1 MGRMKKTKDKSLEA
15 QLEKVYCE
23 RYQAITGVTAP
34 MAKKFIK
41 MLLVQTI
48 KESKR
53 AGTYSLTPD
62 YGQKLIESAETDE
75 SVKEML
81 EKKRADGVT
90 DDDIRRWWA
99 ISDLERRLLLKI
111 DETNRVGLFLKFI
124 NFDKISRD
132 EANTMVIKYHPVY
145 GDPEDTSQWEGED
158 RPIPPELRERVNHYV
173 QQQQSLP
180 LEEQQKKLEAFSSLN
195 ARIRH
200 EIKEGTI

>member
-1 MGRMKKTKDKSLEA
+1 MGRLKKTKDKSLET
-15 QLEKVYCE
+15 QLEKVYAE

-34 MAKKFIK
+34 MSKKFIK
-41 MLLVQTI
+41 LLLTQTI

-53 AGTYSLTPD
+53 AGTYSLPPD

-75 SVKEML
+75 SVKETL

-90 DDDIRRWWA
+90 DDDIKRWWA

-124 NFDKISRD
+124 NFDKIQRE
-132 EANTMVIKYHPVY
+132 EANTLVIKYHPVY
-145 GDPEDTSQWEGED
+145 GDPDDTTQWEGDD
-158 RPIPPELRERVNHYV
+158 RPIPPELRERVNRYV
-173 QQQQSLP
+173 QTQQALP
-180 LEEQQKKLEAFSSLN
+180 LEEQQKKIDEFTSLN

-200 EIKEGTI
+200 EIKEGNI

>member
-1 MGRMKKTKDKSLEA
+1 MGRMKKTKDKPLET
-15 QLEKVYCE
+15 QLEKVYSE

-53 AGTYSLTPD
+53 AGTYSLAPD

-81 EKKRADGVT
+81 EKKRAEGVT
-90 DDDIRRWWA
+90 DDDIRKWWG

-132 EANTMVIKYHPVY
+132 EANAMVIKYHPVY
-145 GDPEDTSQWEGED
+145 GDPDDTSQWTGED
-158 RPIPPELRERVNHYV
+158 RPIPPELRERVNNYV

-195 ARIRH
+195 ARIRN
-200 EIKEGTI
+200 EIKEGNI